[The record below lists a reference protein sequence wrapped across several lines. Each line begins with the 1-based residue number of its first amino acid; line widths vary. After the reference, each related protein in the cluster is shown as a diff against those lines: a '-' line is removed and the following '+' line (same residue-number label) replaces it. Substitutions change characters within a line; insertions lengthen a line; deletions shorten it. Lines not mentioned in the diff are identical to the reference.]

1 MTYAMFIDYEYCSGC
16 HTCEVA
22 CQKEQG
28 LEPEQFGI
36 QLTEVGPEQITEKRW
51 QRDNL
56 PYPLDR
62 CDACIKRLEAGK
74 RASCEQHCQAD
85 CIRVGKL
92 ADMAALLTA
101 DHQVIFTLLDQEATQ
116 ERFDKLK
123 AKYYGPVDASNSI
136 FDKEIAESGEGDGDM
151 PIGTAGL
158 SKDSKLKEILANEQA
173 VALLESLNP
182 GCTSE
187 KGIKQAAKMGLTL
200 AGIQKFAS
208 DVITDEA
215 LAIIDAK
222 LREL

>member
-36 QLTEVGPEQITEKRW
+36 QLAEIGPEHITGKRW

-74 RASCEQHCQAD
+74 KASCEQHCQAD
-85 CIRVGKL
+85 CIRVGEL

-101 DHQVIFTLLDQEATQ
+101 DHQVVFTLLDQEATQ
-116 ERFDKLK
+116 RRFDELK
-123 AKYYGPVDASNSI
+123 ANYYGPADASNSI
-136 FDKEIAESGEGDGDM
+136 FDKEIAEPEEEGSDM
-151 PIGTAGL
+151 PTGPAGL

-182 GCTSE
+182 GCTTE
-187 KGIKQAAKMGLTL
+187 KGIEQAAKMGLTL
-200 AGIQKFAS
+200 AGIQKFAG

-222 LREL
+222 LREI